1 MEASWK
7 KRTKAPRPACPGYEG
22 RPASRGARRHQLYF
36 AVAITVRSVPK
47 MQTLFDWQ
55 PLM

>member
-1 MEASWK
+1 VE
-7 KRTKAPRPACPGYEG
+7 KRTKAPRPARTGHEG
-22 RPASRGARRHQLYF
+22 RPAGRGAQHHQLYF

-47 MQTLFDWQ
+47 TQTFIDWQ